1 MQKCIYAICI
11 NRLTWGNIC
20 IIIISCKY
28 VERKLRG
35 CTCVAF
41 IERNSNFNGKVCC
54 NFFILRLQF
63 GKVGEEGG
71 GRGIVFEQGSGY
83 GGDEDAS
90 LKMLDSLPTRN
101 LQIFLQSFRLSVYL

>member
-1 MQKCIYAICI
+1 M
-11 NRLTWGNIC
+11 C
-20 IIIISCKY
+20 IIVISCKY

-54 NFFILRLQF
+54 NFLHFTTAIRKS
-63 GKVGEEGG
+63 GGGGG
-71 GRGIVFEQGSGY
+71 GRGIVFEQGSGCR
-83 GGDEDAS
+83 DEDAS

-101 LQIFLQSFRLSVYL
+101 LQIFLQLFRLSIYL

>member
-1 MQKCIYAICI
+1 MLHLLSEILILMAKFVATFSFYDC
-11 NRLTWGNIC
+11 NSEKWG
-20 IIIISCKY
+20 
-28 VERKLRG
+28 RR
-35 CTCVAF
+35 
-41 IERNSNFNGKVCC
+41 
-54 NFFILRLQF
+54 
-63 GKVGEEGG
+63 GG